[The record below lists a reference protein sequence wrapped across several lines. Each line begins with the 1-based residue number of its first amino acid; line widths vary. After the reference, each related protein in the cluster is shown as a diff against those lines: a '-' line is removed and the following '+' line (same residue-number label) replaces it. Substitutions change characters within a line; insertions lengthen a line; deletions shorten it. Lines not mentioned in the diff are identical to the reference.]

1 MKTKKLKVLGVI
13 PARKGSKGVPNK
25 NFIKVYKNKRLI
37 DYTLIAAKK
46 SKRISKI
53 AITTDDTRIIKHS
66 KKYKLDYVIK
76 RQKKY
81 STDYIKSIDVVFDVL
96 KKIKNFEPDLI
107 ILLQPTSPLRKSQHI
122 DESIELLI
130 RKYKKYNSLVSVS
143 ILEEPH
149 PFKVKKITNNY
160 LVPFIKNK
168 SSEIPR
174 QKLAKVYKLNG
185 SIYLVKKK
193 VLNNKKTFFN
203 KTMPY
208 IMDEKFSLNID
219 TLNDLKDLKKMK
231 K

>member
-96 KKIKNFEPDLI
+96 KKIKNFKPDLI

-174 QKLAKVYKLNG
+174 QKLTKVYKLNG
-185 SIYLVKKK
+185 SIYLIKKK

-208 IMDEKFSLNID
+208 IMDEKYSLNID
-219 TLNDLKDLKKMK
+219 TINDLKFFKKTNI
-231 K
+231 

>member
-46 SKRISKI
+46 SKLISKI

-96 KKIKNFEPDLI
+96 KKVKNFEPDLI

-174 QKLAKVYKLNG
+174 QKLDKVYKLNG
-185 SIYLVKKK
+185 SIYLIKKK
-193 VLNNKKTFFN
+193 F
-203 KTMPY
+203 
-208 IMDEKFSLNID
+208 
-219 TLNDLKDLKKMK
+219 
-231 K
+231 

>member
-37 DYTLIAAKK
+37 DYTLIEAKK
-46 SKRISKI
+46 SKLISKI

-96 KKIKNFEPDLI
+96 KKVKNFEPDLI

-174 QKLAKVYKLNG
+174 QKLDKVYKLNG
-185 SIYLVKKK
+185 SIYLIKKK

-219 TLNDLKDLKKMK
+219 TLNDLKNLKKMK

>member
-1 MKTKKLKVLGVI
+1 VKTKKLKVLGVI

-96 KKIKNFEPDLI
+96 KKIKNFKPDLI

-174 QKLAKVYKLNG
+174 QKLTKVYKLNG
-185 SIYLVKKK
+185 SIYLIKKK

>member
-96 KKIKNFEPDLI
+96 KKIKNFKPDLI

-174 QKLAKVYKLNG
+174 QKLTKVYKLNG
-185 SIYLVKKK
+185 SIYLIKKK
-193 VLNNKKTFFN
+193 ILNNKKTFFN

>member
-25 NFIKVYKNKRLI
+25 NFIKIYKNKRLI

-96 KKIKNFEPDLI
+96 KKIKNYEPDLI

-174 QKLAKVYKLNG
+174 QKLDKVYKLNG
-185 SIYLVKKK
+185 SIYLIKKK

-219 TLNDLKDLKKMK
+219 TLNDLKNLKKMK

>member
-46 SKRISKI
+46 SKLISKI

-96 KKIKNFEPDLI
+96 KKVKNFEPDLI

-174 QKLAKVYKLNG
+174 QKLDKVYKLNG
-185 SIYLVKKK
+185 SIYLIKKK
-193 VLNNKKTFFN
+193 SF
-203 KTMPY
+203 
-208 IMDEKFSLNID
+208 E
-219 TLNDLKDLKKMK
+219 
-231 K
+231 